1 MIISKKLIKFK
12 DISHCFFNR
21 NNGKSSGIYKS
32 LNCGIGSAD
41 KKKNVKK
48 NLKIVCKKIGCSTKN
63 LFLLHQI
70 HSNKFVF
77 INRKFNN
84 NKKKIIGDAL
94 ITKNKNIA
102 LGILTADCVPIL
114 IYDQKLKI
122 ISVIHAGWKSTYK
135 DIIKKVVKF
144 LLKNG
149 SKTKDLYAVVGPSI
163 TEKNYEVQKD
173 FKGKFLKKDKK
184 SKNFFKIRKNKTY
197 FGLNKY
203 VYNQL
208 KKIGIKNLEII
219 NKDTF
224 DQKNNFFSSR
234 RSIQNKENDYGR
246 NISIIMI
253 K

>member
-94 ITKNKNIA
+94 ITKNKNIMW
-102 LGILTADCVPIL
+102 CE
-114 IYDQKLKI
+114 YKL
-122 ISVIHAGWKSTYK
+122 
-135 DIIKKVVKF
+135 
-144 LLKNG
+144 L
-149 SKTKDLYAVVGPSI
+149 
-163 TEKNYEVQKD
+163 
-173 FKGKFLKKDKK
+173 
-184 SKNFFKIRKNKTY
+184 
-197 FGLNKY
+197 
-203 VYNQL
+203 
-208 KKIGIKNLEII
+208 
-219 NKDTF
+219 
-224 DQKNNFFSSR
+224 
-234 RSIQNKENDYGR
+234 
-246 NISIIMI
+246 
-253 K
+253 